1 MENDFQFQL
10 IDGEFTPAG
19 AAKVLFPLIN
29 NKINYHS
36 LESFSNEIRFE
47 KDVTNSKKRI
57 SELQQVQLM
66 IQELLEK
73 AEANGSKLK
82 ITSQIKIELDNT
94 K

>member
-1 MENDFQFQL
+1 MENGFQFQS

-47 KDVTNSKKRI
+47 KDATNSKKRI
-57 SELQQVQLM
+57 SEFARSTV
-66 IQELLEK
+66 
-73 AEANGSKLK
+73 ANSRIIRECRRKRF
-82 ITSQIKIELDNT
+82 
-94 K
+94 

>member
-1 MENDFQFQL
+1 MEKNFQFQL
-10 IDGEFTPAG
+10 IDGEFTPIA

-36 LESFSNEIRFE
+36 LESFSNEIRFD

-57 SELQQVQLM
+57 AELQEVQLL

-73 AEANGSKLK
+73 AEENGLKLK
-82 ITSQIKIELDNT
+82 ITSQIKIEFENA

>member
-29 NKINYHS
+29 NKIN
-36 LESFSNEIRFE
+36 SF
-47 KDVTNSKKRI
+47 VT
-57 SELQQVQLM
+57 
-66 IQELLEK
+66 
-73 AEANGSKLK
+73 
-82 ITSQIKIELDNT
+82 IKIIPIFGYIS

>member
-1 MENDFQFQL
+1 MEKDFQFQL
-10 IDGEFTPAG
+10 IDGEFTPVG

-36 LESFSNEIRFE
+36 LESFSNEIRFD
-47 KDVTNSKKRI
+47 KDVSNSKKRI
-57 SELQQVQLM
+57 AELQQVQLQ

-73 AEANGSKLK
+73 AEENGLKLK
-82 ITSQIKIELDNT
+82 ITSKIKIEFDNA

>member
-47 KDVTNSKKRI
+47 KDATNSKKRI
-57 SELQQVQLM
+57 
-66 IQELLEK
+66 
-73 AEANGSKLK
+73 
-82 ITSQIKIELDNT
+82 
-94 K
+94 

>member
-1 MENDFQFQL
+1 MEKDFKFQL

-36 LESFSNEIRFE
+36 LESFSNEIRFD

-57 SELQQVQLM
+57 AELQEVQLQ

-73 AEANGSKLK
+73 AEDIGLKLK
-82 ITSQIKIELDNT
+82 ISSQIKIEFDSA